1 MIKAIFTY
9 PLKIVLLLLSLLI
22 AAYLVFTAFPPSPL
36 SEQAEIEPVI
46 ESSLDRAEQLYQN
59 KALTFENQTAA
70 LFGSVQRDV
79 QSGQNR
85 MFIHN
90 RFNNYDFW
98 GTSLYKNGELWV
110 WNEYQVHPL
119 IEAGNSPLES
129 FTQIVSYNNVVLMV
143 SQQSFQFDDDL
154 YTLLTAEKLSQ
165 TTNLPLS
172 EFVSYSLSDHPSL
185 QASFPVHFNFIS
197 PPSDDIYYRTLSTS
211 SSDSVGIAYANIEE
225 LPAYNQI
232 KERNHLKWLRSIQ
245 AGMLVLFFFAVI
257 IISRNRLTYAI
268 HYGLLLIVI
277 GSWALLFYTGSFTNW
292 AESFTAAFQFQD
304 IESAINLLMYGFHS
318 LFLTLIWVVSYN
330 FLKFHTQKEI
340 HKNHYVTFGYSLL
353 FGALCAFLFLL
364 FILFTE
370 TVLVESGIPILDLEL
385 APEADSFVFYLIA
398 SIFFT
403 CITGLAITVGY
414 YLFLSDEDISAIYSV
429 LSGVGFIIFFYVADL
444 YIDETLFISHAF
456 LLSSLLF
463 VITLLIIHT
472 AHKYPD
478 VYDEMSGFRKLMILA
493 LVASISIYTLI
504 WNSSNVRIDRQL
516 LEKAENYSIQET
528 ADTDQILFTLLE
540 QFERSFETL
549 STDEIERTPA
559 LLRTQF
565 QRIAQNTIQDEWKDH
580 SFDLQLLT
588 TDDEIIGNYS
598 TNIDPPGWSSFFN
611 SDLML
616 RTYRGERIR
625 QQTNR
630 PVIWGRPANL
640 PERYITFSR
649 GWIPVYDETSPGS
662 ITAWIAGDAY
672 IERPDFNK
680 PMRAVLSAATPE
692 NWQQSFYIAEFLGNR
707 ISRSTVEGL
716 YNNQP
721 QYNKLPEQEADIAAS
736 DSIAYITNITSSGS
750 FREVLIQKDDRRVLK
765 ASTPIPPLNH
775 HLFSFV
781 RLQIILVFFGLFVF
795 SILAILG
802 FKKFVLFGQSRKFK
816 HRLIDGLTL
825 ASILLLTVLIFA
837 TQHAV
842 GVQNEKNVERDLL
855 NKLNSLGES
864 LRGGLWTENDRE
876 LQPYLADL
884 TTSLNVDA
892 ILFDK
897 MTVSESTTPQIFQQ
911 HLMPRV
917 IPFSS
922 YDFLFNRERR
932 HYFTS
937 SKIGDEELLIGY
949 RTIVDEDGQP
959 MYAVAI
965 PTFPQSPVYRE
976 QLLETTSYLFV
987 VYLAIFGLFIIGTV
1001 FLSGQLTK
1009 PLNIIQ
1015 KGLNKISRGEDKTEV
1030 AVTSRDEIGS
1040 LATAY
1045 NQMVRRLDEAQQE
1058 LIKAERESAWKE
1070 MAQQVAHEIKNP
1082 LTPMKLNLQHLQR
1095 QLEQNPENVLEL
1107 KPVIEKTA
1115 SNIIDQI
1122 ESLNKIA
1129 SDFSKFAKPMQS
1141 SLERIDVN
1149 NLISSVTELY
1159 GHDEHITISVNGTG
1173 QAVYIKAAEDDLKRA
1188 LINLVK
1194 NGIEACEPSDAQI
1207 SISLKKE
1214 PSAALISIRDN
1225 GSGIKTEN
1233 RDQIFVP
1240 NFSTKS
1246 SGTGLGL
1253 AITKKII
1260 EAHNGDIWFETD
1272 PEKGTTFFV
1281 KLPLSE

>member
-1 MIKAIFTY
+1 MFKTIFTY
-9 PLKIVLLLLSLLI
+9 PIKVVTLLGLVLVIAYLLLL
-22 AAYLVFTAFPPSPL
+22 AFPPTPL
-36 SEQAEIEPVI
+36 TEQSDIEPVI
-46 ESSLDRAEQLYQN
+46 ESSLDNAEQLFQN
-59 KALTFENQTAA
+59 VATSFDNQSSA

-79 QSGQNR
+79 QSGQSHI
-85 MFIHN
+85 FIHN
-90 RFNNYDFW
+90 RFRNYDFW
-98 GTSLYKNGELWV
+98 GASLYKNDELWI
-110 WNEYQVHPL
+110 WNQFQVYPL
-119 IEAGNSPLES
+119 IEAENRPGQNV
-129 FTQIVSYNNVVLMV
+129 TQVVSYNNIVLLV
-143 SQQSFQFDDDL
+143 KQQSFQYEDDL
-154 YTLLTAEKLSQ
+154 YTLVTAEKLAQ
-165 TTNLPLS
+165 TSNLPFT
-172 EFVSYSLSDHPSL
+172 EFVSFSLSNHPSL
-185 QASFPVHFNFIS
+185 QAGFPVHFNFIS
-197 PPSDDIYYRTLSTS
+197 PPADDIQYRTLSTANA
-211 SSDSVGIAYANIEE
+211 DSIGIAYAQIED
-225 LPAYNQI
+225 LPVYNQI
-232 KERNHLKWLRSIQ
+232 KETTHLRWTSSLQ
-245 AGMLVLFFFAVI
+245 AGMFLMLFLAVI
-257 IISRNRLTYAI
+257 IISRTRTSKTIL
-268 HYGLLLIVI
+268 YGLLFVLLGIWGI
-277 GSWALLFYTGSFTNW
+277 IFNSDILADWANT
-292 AESFTAAFQFQD
+292 FTAAFTLQD
-304 IESAINLLMYGFHS
+304 AESAVNLFTYGFHS
-318 LFLTLIWVVSYN
+318 LFLTLIWVVTYS
-330 FLKFHTQKEI
+330 LMKFHTQKGQ
-340 HKNHYVTFGYSLL
+340 HKNHYITFGYSLL
-353 FGALCAFLFLL
+353 FGALCVLLYLF

-370 TVLVESGIPILDLEL
+370 TVLVESTIPLLDLEL
-385 APEADSFVFYLIA
+385 APDSNTFVFYLIA

-403 CITGLAITVGY
+403 CVIGLAVTVGY
-414 YLFLSDEDISAIYSV
+414 YLFLSDEDISTIFSV
-429 LSGVGFIIFFYVADL
+429 LSGVGFIVFFYLADL
-444 YIDETLFISHAF
+444 IVDETLFLSHVF

-463 VITLLIIHT
+463 VITLFIINS
-472 AHKYPD
+472 AHKYPNL
-478 VYDEMSGFRKLMILA
+478 YEEMSGFRKLMILA
-493 LVASISIYTLI
+493 LIASISIYTLI

-516 LEKAENYSIQET
+516 LEKANSYSIEET

-540 QFERSFETL
+540 EFERSFETL
-549 STDEIERTPA
+549 SIDEIEQFPA
-559 LLRTQF
+559 LLQSQF
-565 QRIAQNTIQDEWKDH
+565 QRIAQNIIQDEWRNH
-580 SFDLQLLT
+580 SFDLQLIT
-588 TDDEIIGNYS
+588 TDEVVIGNYS
-598 TNIDPPGWSSFFN
+598 TNIDPPGRSAFFDT
-611 SDLML
+611 DLML

-630 PVIWGRPANL
+630 PVIWGRPVNL

-649 GWIPVYDETSPGS
+649 GWIPVYDETSPGT

-707 ISRSTVEGL
+707 LTRSTVEGL

-721 QYNKLPEQEADIAAS
+721 QYNRLPDQEADIAAR
-736 DSIAYITNITSSGS
+736 DSISYITNITSAGS
-750 FREVLIQKDDRRVLK
+750 FREVLVQKDDRRIIK

-781 RLQIILVFFGLFVF
+781 RLQIVLVFFGLFVF

-802 FKKFVLFGQSRKFK
+802 FKRFVLFGQSRQFK

-825 ASILLLTVLIFA
+825 ASIMLLTVLIFA
-837 TQHAV
+837 THYAV

-864 LRGGLWTENDRE
+864 LRGGIWTEDDTE
-876 LQPYLADL
+876 LQPTLAEL

-892 ILFDK
+892 IVFENML
-897 MTVSESTTPQIFQQ
+897 VIESTTPQIFQQ
-911 HLMPRV
+911 HLMPGV
-917 IPFSS
+917 IPFTS
-922 YDFLFNRERR
+922 YNFLFNRERR

-937 SKIGDEELLIGY
+937 SKIGNEELLIGY
-949 RTIVDEDGQP
+949 RTIVDEDGRP
-959 MYAVAI
+959 AYAVAI

-1095 QLEQNPENVLEL
+1095 QLENNPENVLEL

-1122 ESLNKIA
+1122 ESLKKIA

-1141 SLERIDVN
+1141 SMERIDVN

-1159 GHDEHITISVNGTG
+1159 SHDEHITISVNGTR
-1173 QAVYIKAAEDDLKRA
+1173 QPLYIKAAEDDLKRA
-1188 LINLVK
+1188 VINLVK

-1214 PSAALISIRDN
+1214 TSAALISIRDN

-1260 EAHNGDIWFETD
+1260 EAHNGDIWFETA
-1272 PEKGTTFFV
+1272 PKEGTTFFV